1 MENPCWSRE
10 GETLEGYRERA
21 LADLTT
27 WELVGEEGR
36 ATLHDHMATYDFPE
50 PFSTFHDVGLDKGFS
65 KVSCMYTTDNEISK
79 CVVLR
84 A

>member
-1 MENPCWSRE
+1 MLNRE
-10 GETLEGYRERA
+10 GETLQEYRKRQ
-21 LADLTT
+21 LADLAT

-36 ATLHDHMATYDFPE
+36 ATLHDHMSTCDFPE
-50 PFSTFHDVGLDKGFS
+50 SFGTFQTVGQDKGFS
-65 KVSCMYTTDNEISK
+65 NVSCLYTTQNELSK